1 MKRTLV
7 FQSNDQK
14 YVCVENGVSIFEIDK
29 TDLKFD
35 VEKFY
40 YSFFSEGNDFSE
52 IELRKDE
59 NLDKN
64 GDYIYSCITNLL
76 QEIISRLKEELAK
89 IEVSEKANEIDAN

>member
-35 VEKFY
+35 VKKFY

-52 IELRKDE
+52 IDVTVLM
-59 NLDKN
+59 
-64 GDYIYSCITNLL
+64 SCHQAAHTNCHR
-76 QEIISRLKEELAK
+76 IA
-89 IEVSEKANEIDAN
+89 